1 MECVVETIDGVRIY
15 INEGQTFILDDGAR
29 ITYNDVL
36 TWICDGT
43 LKQHGLR
50 GVTPHKSNSN
60 NSTNPATHQLRR
72 LSLLAA
78 TI

>member
-1 MECVVETIDGVRIY
+1 MECVVETIDGARIY
-15 INEGQTFILDDGAR
+15 INAGQTFILDDGTE

-50 GVTPHKSNSN
+50 GVTPRKNVLN
-60 NSTNPATHQLRR
+60 NSTNPAAHQLRQG
-72 LSLLAA
+72 LLLAA